1 MSVEWI
7 DAARCRRAGVDPEWF
22 NSPFAHQFSRKI
34 LRETQC
40 IMRDEA
46 AALSCS

>member
-22 NSPFAHQFSRKI
+22 NSPSRTSFPARFCGK
-34 LRETQC
+34 
-40 IMRDEA
+40 
-46 AALSCS
+46 LSVLCAMKQQH